1 MQSTKQRQ
9 HKPIAALVVMAL
21 GWALL
26 GSAAQAQTSNPRT
39 GPLTLQALFEQAWQR
54 QPDAQSAALRREA
67 AQATRSA
74 ATAWTAEPVAL
85 ELSTKTDRPGSNQGS
100 REAEVG
106 LALPLWLPG
115 ERARKAAL
123 ADAELQALDSRQ
135 RAAQLQLAATVREA
149 WWAAQRAQ
157 ADWALAQ
164 DRLLNAQRLAADVAR
179 RVRAGDLSRA
189 DQAQADGAVAQ
200 AEAALAEAQGS
211 RDAAL
216 AALADA
222 EAQALDSRQRAAQL
236 QLAATVRE
244 AWWAAQRAQAD
255 WALAQDRLN
264 NAQRLAADVARRVR
278 AGDLSRA
285 DQAQADSA
293 VSQAEA
299 ALAEAQGSRDAALAA
314 LAAWGVQ
321 AVPDGALADA
331 AEPEPAVPDATT
343 AAAQHPAAT
352 DWQDQAEVARRA
364 ADLAAVQTR
373 ANPELTVAATRARE
387 QAGDRYQQTFTVGL
401 RVPLGGG
408 DRAQAKQAAA
418 RAEALAAEVR
428 AAAERDRLA
437 ADIAAAVA
445 RVKATQAQ
453 RDALARN
460 AALAQGTR
468 GFIDKAF
475 RLGEA
480 DGPTRLRVELEA
492 AQAERQLARA
502 RIDAAAAISTLR
514 QALGLLPQ

>member
-200 AEAALAEAQGS
+200 AEAAMAEAQS
-211 RDAAL
+211 RLVAEFARLLPASLREIPAAP
-216 AALADA
+216 
-222 EAQALDSRQRAAQL
+222 
-236 QLAATVRE
+236 
-244 AWWAAQRAQAD
+244 
-255 WALAQDRLN
+255 
-264 NAQRLAADVARRVR
+264 ARR
-278 AGDLSRA
+278 
-285 DQAQADSA
+285 SA
-293 VSQAEA
+293 P
-299 ALAEAQGSRDAALAA
+299 
-314 LAAWGVQ
+314 W
-321 AVPDGALADA
+321 
-331 AEPEPAVPDATT
+331 PASASPSTG
-343 AAAQHPAAT
+343 
-352 DWQDQAEVARRA
+352 ARRW
-364 ADLAAVQTR
+364 R
-373 ANPELTVAATRARE
+373 WWGPP
-387 QAGDRYQQTFTVGL
+387 AGGS
-401 RVPLGGG
+401 PPS
-408 DRAQAKQAAA
+408 A
-418 RAEALAAEVR
+418 
-428 AAAERDRLA
+428 
-437 ADIAAAVA
+437 
-445 RVKATQAQ
+445 
-453 RDALARN
+453 
-460 AALAQGTR
+460 
-468 GFIDKAF
+468 
-475 RLGEA
+475 
-480 DGPTRLRVELEA
+480 
-492 AQAERQLARA
+492 
-502 RIDAAAAISTLR
+502 S
-514 QALGLLPQ
+514 

>member
-9 HKPIAALVVMAL
+9 HTPIAALVVMGL

-26 GSAAQAQTSNPRT
+26 GSAANAQTSHPGT
-39 GPLTLQALFEQAWQR
+39 APLTLQALFEQAGQR
-54 QPDAQSAALRREA
+54 QPEAQSVALRREA
-67 AQATRSA
+67 AQATRNA

-123 ADAELQALDSRQ
+123 ADAELQALNSRQ

-157 ADWALAQ
+157 ADLALTQ
-164 DRLLNAQRLAADVAR
+164 DRLLNAQHLASDVAR

-189 DQAQADGAVAQ
+189 DRAGAEGAVARP
-200 AEAALAEAQGS
+200 EAARPEAGGG
-211 RDAAL
+211 RGAA
-216 AALADA
+216 
-222 EAQALDSRQRAAQL
+222 RAA
-236 QLAATVRE
+236 
-244 AWWAAQRAQAD
+244 WAA
-255 WALAQDRLN
+255 
-264 NAQRLAADVARRVR
+264 
-278 AGDLSRA
+278 G
-285 DQAQADSA
+285 
-293 VSQAEA
+293 
-299 ALAEAQGSRDAALAA
+299 
-314 LAAWGVQ
+314 GVQ
-321 AVPDGALADA
+321 PVPDLGVADA
-331 AEPEPAVPDATT
+331 AEPAPRVRDAPT
-343 AAAQHPAAT
+343 AAAQPPAAA

-373 ANPELTVAATRARE
+373 ANPELTVAATRGRE

-418 RAEALAAEVR
+418 RAEALATEVR

-502 RIDAAAAISTLR
+502 RIDAAAAVSTLR

>member
-1 MQSTKQRQ
+1 MQPTKQRQ

-26 GSAAQAQTSNPRT
+26 GSAAQAQTSNPRNE
-39 GPLTLQALFEQAWQR
+39 PLTLHALFDLAWQR
-54 QPDAQSAALRREA
+54 QPEAQSVALRREA

-74 ATAWTAEPVAL
+74 AAAWTAEPVAL

-123 ADAELQALDSRQ
+123 ADAEVQALDSRQ

-216 AALADA
+216 AALA
-222 EAQALDSRQRAAQL
+222 
-236 QLAATVRE
+236 
-244 AWWAAQRAQAD
+244 
-255 WALAQDRLN
+255 
-264 NAQRLAADVARRVR
+264 
-278 AGDLSRA
+278 
-285 DQAQADSA
+285 
-293 VSQAEA
+293 
-299 ALAEAQGSRDAALAA
+299 
-314 LAAWGVQ
+314 AWGVQ

-331 AEPEPAVPDATT
+331 AEPEPAVADNPDSGIWIEAMKG
-343 AAAQHPAAT
+343 AIADKNVPLLLELQKQMREENVT
-352 DWQDQAEVARRA
+352 DWTFQGVT
-364 ADLAAVQTR
+364 LAKW
-373 ANPELTVAATRARE
+373 L
-387 QAGDRYQQTFTVGL
+387 
-401 RVPLGGG
+401 
-408 DRAQAKQAAA
+408 
-418 RAEALAAEVR
+418 
-428 AAAERDRLA
+428 
-437 ADIAAAVA
+437 
-445 RVKATQAQ
+445 
-453 RDALARN
+453 
-460 AALAQGTR
+460 
-468 GFIDKAF
+468 DKAI
-475 RLGEA
+475 
-480 DGPTRLRVELEA
+480 
-492 AQAERQLARA
+492 AQV
-502 RIDAAAAISTLR
+502 
-514 QALGLLPQ
+514 GKGGK

>member
-1 MQSTKQRQ
+1 MQSTKRR
-9 HKPIAALVVMAL
+9 HHAPAAAVAAMAL
-21 GWALL
+21 GVALL
-26 GSAAQAQTSNPRT
+26 GSATQAQTLTAHPGT
-39 GPLTLQALFEQAWQR
+39 APLSLQALFEQAWQR
-54 QPDAQSAALRREA
+54 QPEAQSAALRREA
-67 AQATRSA
+67 AQSTRSA
-74 ATAWTAEPVAL
+74 AAAWTAEPVAL

-123 ADAELQALDSRQ
+123 ADAEAQALSSRQ

-157 ADWALAQ
+157 ADQALAQ

-200 AEAALAEAQGS
+200 AEAAVAEAQG
-211 RDAAL
+211 
-216 AALADA
+216 
-222 EAQALDSRQRAAQL
+222 
-236 QLAATVRE
+236 
-244 AWWAAQRAQAD
+244 
-255 WALAQDRLN
+255 
-264 NAQRLAADVARRVR
+264 AR
-278 AGDLSRA
+278 
-285 DQAQADSA
+285 DSA
-293 VSQAEA
+293 Q
-299 ALAEAQGSRDAALAA
+299 AA

-321 AVPDGALADA
+321 AAPTLALADV
-331 AEPEPAVPDATT
+331 AEPEPPVPDAT
-343 AAAQHPAAT
+343 AAATQHPAAA

-364 ADLAAVQTR
+364 AELAAVQTR
-373 ANPELTVAATRARE
+373 ANPELTLAATRGRE

-401 RVPLGGG
+401 RIPLGGG
-408 DRAQAKQAAA
+408 DRAQAKQATA
-418 RAEALAAEVR
+418 RADAIDAEARTAVEQR
-428 AAAERDRLA
+428 RLA
-437 ADIAAAVA
+437 ADIVAALA

-453 RDALARN
+453 RDAFARH

-502 RIDAAAAISTLR
+502 RIDAAAAISHLR

>member
-9 HKPIAALVVMAL
+9 HTPVAALLAMAL

-26 GSAAQAQTSNPRT
+26 GSAANAQTSSHPGT
-39 GPLTLQALFEQAWQR
+39 APLTLQALFEQAWQR

-135 RAAQLQLAATVREA
+135 RASQLQLAATVREA

-200 AEAALAEAQGS
+200 AEAAMAEAQGA
-211 RDAAL
+211 RDAA
-216 AALADA
+216 
-222 EAQALDSRQRAAQL
+222 Q
-236 QLAATVRE
+236 
-244 AWWAAQRAQAD
+244 
-255 WALAQDRLN
+255 
-264 NAQRLAADVARRVR
+264 
-278 AGDLSRA
+278 
-285 DQAQADSA
+285 
-293 VSQAEA
+293 
-299 ALAEAQGSRDAALAA
+299 AA

-321 AVPDGALADA
+321 AAPTLALADE
-331 AEPEPAVPDATT
+331 AEPEPPVPDAT
-343 AAAQHPAAT
+343 AAAQHPAAA

-373 ANPELTVAATRARE
+373 ANPELTVAATRGRE
-387 QAGDRYQQTFTVGL
+387 QSGDRYQQTFTVGL

-408 DRAQAKQAAA
+408 DRAQAKQATA
-418 RAEALAAEVR
+418 RAEALAAEAR

-453 RDALARN
+453 RDALARH

-468 GFIDKAF
+468 GFVDKAF

-502 RIDAAAAISTLR
+502 RIDAAAAISHLR